1 MLRRGQEQTP
11 YQLRPNAHL
20 TPTKR
25 PPPTWLSRRHG
36 CLEMFA
42 GDDGKREVE
51 KEDVEGDDSELRA
64 EEGIRGAVGDGE
76 SCGENWRAAA
86 SGSNL

>member
-1 MLRRGQEQTP
+1 
-11 YQLRPNAHL
+11 
-20 TPTKR
+20 
-25 PPPTWLSRRHG
+25 
-36 CLEMFA
+36 MFA